1 MAGTSCPSAAGAGC
15 VGAGGCESTPLSC
28 SVWAAVAVSLSGL
41 SVNPAAR
48 ACSFVRGTHT
58 GCKTPPR
65 FMTTEVWDIK
75 SFGATCI
82 ADATSAT
89 AGGGGGAAAA
99 AACVLL
105 GTAGGGIRSTVV
117 FLNNAAFTSSG
128 FGRKGVDF

>member
-1 MAGTSCPSAAGAGC
+1 MAGTSCPSAAGAGG
-15 VGAGGCESTPLSC
+15 VGVGGCESTPLSC

-48 ACSFVRGTHT
+48 ACSFVRG
-58 GCKTPPR
+58 PR

-99 AACVLL
+99 ACVLL

-117 FLNNAAFTSSG
+117 FLNSAAFTSSG